1 MLLEMADK
9 RIEKIKA
16 AVEAAD
22 HIPAE
27 KKAKLAGLIATLDPA
42 IAKFAETNQQHAQ
55 HITGLV
61 EQSAHAASR
70 KNREHLNK
78 ILQQLK
84 ESVQRLEASH
94 PDLAFFVTE
103 YSAFLSALGI

>member
-1 MLLEMADK
+1 MSNERTKKISSA
-9 RIEKIKA
+9 IE
-16 AVEAAD
+16 EAD

-27 KKAKLAGLIATLDPA
+27 KKAKLVGLIATLDPA

-70 KNREHLNK
+70 KNRENLGK
-78 ILQQLK
+78 ILQELK
-84 ESVQRLEASH
+84 ESVQRFEASH
-94 PDLAFFVTE
+94 PDLASFVTE
-103 YSAFLSALGI
+103 YSTFLSALGI

>member
-1 MLLEMADK
+1 MSDEQSK
-9 RIEKIKA
+9 KINSA
-16 AVEAAD
+16 IQAAD

-27 KKAKLAGLIATLDPA
+27 KKAELVGLIATLDPA

-70 KNREHLNK
+70 KDRENLGK
-78 ILQQLK
+78 ILQELK

>member
-1 MLLEMADK
+1 MSDE

-16 AVEAAD
+16 TVEASD

-27 KKAKLAGLIATLDPA
+27 KKAKLLGLIATLDPV
-42 IAKFAETNQQHAQ
+42 IAKVAETNDQHAQ
-55 HITGLV
+55 RITELV

-70 KNREHLNK
+70 RNPEGLEKV
-78 ILQQLK
+78 LQALK
-84 ESVQRLEASH
+84 QSVQRFEASH
-94 PDLAFFVTE
+94 PDLASFVTE

>member
-1 MLLEMADK
+1 MSDE
-9 RIEKIKA
+9 RTNKINSA
-16 AVEAAD
+16 IQASD

-27 KKAKLAGLIATLDPA
+27 KKAKLVGLIATLDPA

-70 KNREHLNK
+70 KNRENLGK
-78 ILQQLK
+78 ILQELK
-84 ESVQRLEASH
+84 ESIQRFEASH
-94 PDLAFFVTE
+94 PDLASFVTE
-103 YSAFLSALGI
+103 YSAILSSLGI

>member
-1 MLLEMADK
+1 MADK
-9 RIEKIKA
+9 RIEKIKT

-27 KKAKLAGLIATLDPA
+27 KKAELLGLIATLDPV
-42 IAKFAETNQQHAQ
+42 IAKFAETNDQHAQ

-70 KNREHLNK
+70 KNPERLEK
-78 ILQQLK
+78 ILQELK
-84 ESVQRLEASH
+84 ESVQRFEASH
-94 PDLAFFVTE
+94 PDLASFVIE
-103 YSAFLSALGI
+103 YSALLSALGI